1 MSVNTTLRT
10 NLVFP
15 CKTYRAK
22 SEVEE
27 ALEFRTMNMHD
38 TLWDIIRQNVN
49 LSSSELNQLVE
60 ELEDIIIDK
69 YKLELLLDGWDRCH
83 TEDGRPKPSDR
94 KHDPEIW
101 GDFLDLELDQL
112 K

>member
-1 MSVNTTLRT
+1 MVLLPMPQELQREGRHNLREHEDSAPEVVSGDVPHRLPQEG
-10 NLVFP
+10 NLVTP
-15 CKTYRAK
+15 AG
-22 SEVEE
+22 EG
-27 ALEFRTMNMHD
+27 H
-38 TLWDIIRQNVN
+38 
-49 LSSSELNQLVE
+49 
-60 ELEDIIIDK
+60 
-69 YKLELLLDGWDRCH
+69 RCH